1 MAIVARI
8 PKGFPDPAGV
18 TWSSENLTIADD
30 LALAAGDIL
39 LVFLTTEPESTTLE
53 APSPTTIPGVTSLL
67 NGGLHPTSFTVSNL
81 LDPSGTDLSSSAD
94 SRWIDLGY
102 TKGGYTST
110 GGTIHDGR
118 NTGSIWAKVLTTDDI
133 FSSGTQVDVTVTL
146 DTARGAIAKLVV
158 VSGASTEDADLATL
172 INIARTSMGNTRSSS
187 GTAYDEAEWWGPNAT
202 SQVQDDPESNHHLG
216 TATVGPSDEVIFAAE
231 VGGFDASIARSVGST
246 IDLSTF
252 AVGRV
257 LSVSGSDTNDGLY
270 VVSASPAPSASL
282 IFITPLGGT
291 PTVEEEIAGAGT
303 VTITSGGYSSGDL
316 GDDFLAM
323 FFASTPPTCLPVPTS
338 APVATG
344 TTRPPSVQTTGT
356 YSTFP
361 LNVDGTY
368 PAGWAEGWG
377 RTTDPYHG
385 QSCYWDLQTS
395 FNDFHGLWDGTVAS
409 AGNPNRFAWDYDD
422 QDGTNVLWAYGTH
435 LLLLKKE
442 AAGTTAGTPVTA
454 TGSYAVT
461 STGTASTA
469 TGSYAVKT
477 AGTPVTATG
486 SYAVTSTGSPTTAT
500 GDYAVTSTGA
510 VTATGSYAV
519 TSTGTVAT
527 ATGAYAVST
536 TGSAVTATGSYA
548 VVSAGTIATA
558 TGSYAVTSTASAT
571 TATGSYAVTSAGIA
585 TTATGAYAVTST
597 GTVTTSTGSYA
608 VTSTGTVT
616 TATGSYAVTA
626 AGTVSTATGSYA
638 VTSTGTAVTA
648 TGSYDVDSTTGGSA
662 SATGSYAVIAAGTA
676 VTATGAYV
684 ILLTGSPVTSTGS
697 YAVTSTGTA
706 ITSTGSYAVLTAGS
720 PTTSTGS
727 YAVTSTGT
735 AVTST
740 GSYAVQVVG
749 SPVTAT
755 GSYSVTSSA
764 TSTATGSYAVT
775 AAGTPVTAT
784 GSYEVSS
791 STSGTASA
799 TGSYAVTSTGT
810 VVTATGAYSVTVSG
824 VTTATGSYAVLVV
837 GTPVSA
843 TGSYAIAEVTFVPV
857 PAEVFCQYAV
867 INMEHLGYKAFR
879 QLATLRQRTK

>member
-1 MAIVARI
+1 MALEVLDLQGNLQA
-8 PKGFPDPAGV
+8 AS
-18 TWSSENLTIADD
+18 TSASLNLTIDSVGATGALVAGDYLVLQHTEERNGNSLNPGNAGGYPIHVTGQVASYTTSAGGTATADFLD
-30 LALAAGDIL
+30 FGYQRATSNGGRQAMGIWVLPITSSHALAGSGGTAQTVIYSDASASGGGNAPRQLKCFVVRGADTSFETDMRDACRSSAFILPDQADYEWRQPGDNNGFTGAWRL
-39 LVFLTTEPESTTLE
+39 GTVGNEFMNVFFCAIRRGTTIDPSENPTGTGSTVVDSTTTWPLSGE
-53 APSPTTIPGVTSLL
+53 TI
-67 NGGLHPTSFTVSNL
+67 GGQSISASKHQLTWFFKKYSGAGSF
-81 LDPSGTDLSSSAD
+81 SAFD
-94 SRWIDLGY
+94 GNW
-102 TKGGYTST
+102 TST
-110 GGTIHDGR
+110 GSSYYGWGT
-118 NTGSIWAKVLTTDDI
+118 
-133 FSSGTQVDVTVTL
+133 
-146 DTARGAIAKLVV
+146 GA
-158 VSGASTEDADLATL
+158 
-172 INIARTSMGNTRSSS
+172 
-187 GTAYDEAEWWGPNAT
+187 
-202 SQVQDDPESNHHLG
+202 
-216 TATVGPSDEVIFAAE
+216 
-231 VGGFDASIARSVGST
+231 
-246 IDLSTF
+246 
-252 AVGRV
+252 
-257 LSVSGSDTNDGLY
+257 DTNSG
-270 VVSASPAPSASL
+270 VSMSL
-282 IFITPLGGT
+282 
-291 PTVEEEIAGAGT
+291 
-303 VTITSGGYSSGDL
+303 
-316 GDDFLAM
+316 
-323 FFASTPPTCLPVPTS
+323 FFAELS
-338 APVATG
+338 G
-344 TTRPPSVQTTGT
+344 
-356 YSTFP
+356 
-361 LNVDGTY
+361 
-368 PAGWAEGWG
+368 
-377 RTTDPYHG
+377 
-385 QSCYWDLQTS
+385 
-395 FNDFHGLWDGTVAS
+395 
-409 AGNPNRFAWDYDD
+409 
-422 QDGTNVLWAYGTH
+422 
-435 LLLLKKE
+435 
-442 AAGTTAGTPVTA
+442 GTTAGTPVTA

-486 SYAVTSTGSPTTAT
+486 SYAVTSTGTPTTAT

-519 TSTGTVAT
+519 TSTGTVA
-527 ATGAYAVST
+527 
-536 TGSAVTATGSYA
+536 
-548 VVSAGTIATA
+548 
-558 TGSYAVTSTASAT
+558 
-571 TATGSYAVTSAGIA
+571 
-585 TTATGAYAVTST
+585 TATGAYAVTST

-676 VTATGAYV
+676 VTATGAYA

-697 YAVTSTGTA
+697 YAV
-706 ITSTGSYAVLTAGS
+706 
-720 PTTSTGS
+720 
-727 YAVTSTGT
+727 
-735 AVTST
+735 
-740 GSYAVQVVG
+740 QVAG

-791 STSGTASA
+791 SASGTASA

-843 TGSYAIAEVTFVPV
+843 TGSYAITGVTYAAT

>member
-8 PKGFPDPAGV
+8 PEGDPIATGV
-18 TWSSENLTIADD
+18 TWTSETMTIEGDTS
-30 LALAAGDIL
+30 LAAGDIL
-39 LVFLTTEPESTTLE
+39 LVFCTSEGTSTGAAGVLPDPVAITGITTT
-53 APSPTTIPGVTSLL
+53 L
-67 NGGLHPTSFTVSNL
+67 NGGLHPTSFTVSNTL
-81 LDPSGTDLSSSAD
+81 VSSGSDLSSNAL

-102 TKGGYTST
+102 TAGGYDA
-110 GGTIHDGR
+110 GGSPGR
-118 NTGSIWAKVLTTDDI
+118 NHGGIWGKVLVADDI
-133 FSSGTQVDVTVTL
+133 ASSGTQVSVTVTL
-146 DTARGAIAKLVV
+146 DQSRNGIARLAV
-158 VSGASTEDADLATL
+158 VSGASTDDADLATL
-172 INIARTSMGNTRSSS
+172 VNIARTSMGNTRSSS

-202 SQVQDDPESNHHLG
+202 SQTGAPNPDPESNHHSG
-216 TATVGPSDEVIFAAE
+216 TTAVVS
-231 VGGFDASIARSVGST
+231 SSVAFVVSSGQIEFTGAGSF
-246 IDLSTF
+246 ST
-252 AVGRV
+252 GKII
-257 LSVSGSDTNDGLY
+257 SVSGSASNDGLY
-270 VVSASPAPSASL
+270 VINSLTSTILFTSP
-282 IFITPLGGT
+282 IGGT
-291 PTVEEEIAGAGT
+291 SAVQAESAGAT

-323 FFASTPPTCLPVPTS
+323 FFTQTPPTCLPLPNS
-338 APVATG
+338 APIAVG
-344 TTRPPSVQTTGT
+344 TTRPPAVQNSGS
-356 YSTFP
+356 YSTSTTSW
-361 LNVDGTY
+361 NVNGTY
-368 PAGWAEGWG
+368 PAGWAVGFG
-377 RTTDPYHG
+377 RTTPPAHG
-385 QSCYWDLQTS
+385 QSCYWDRQES
-395 FNDFHGLWDGTVAS
+395 FTTFDGLWDGTTDRS
-409 AGNPNRFAWDYDD
+409 LNPNRFAWDYDNV
-422 QDGTNVLWAYGTH
+422 DGTNVLWAYGTH
-435 LLLLKKE
+435 LLLLKE
-442 AAGTTAGTPVTA
+442 ETGGTTAGTPVTA

-486 SYAVTSTGSPTTAT
+486 SYAVTSTGTPTTAT

-519 TSTGTVAT
+519 TSTGTVA
-527 ATGAYAVST
+527 
-536 TGSAVTATGSYA
+536 
-548 VVSAGTIATA
+548 
-558 TGSYAVTSTASAT
+558 
-571 TATGSYAVTSAGIA
+571 
-585 TTATGAYAVTST
+585 TATGAYAVTST

-676 VTATGAYV
+676 VTATGAYA

-697 YAVTSTGTA
+697 YAV
-706 ITSTGSYAVLTAGS
+706 
-720 PTTSTGS
+720 
-727 YAVTSTGT
+727 
-735 AVTST
+735 
-740 GSYAVQVVG
+740 QVAG

-791 STSGTASA
+791 SASGTASA

-843 TGSYAIAEVTFVPV
+843 TGSYAITGVTFAGT

-867 INMEHLGYKAFR
+867 INPEHLGYKAFR
-879 QLATLRQRTK
+879 QLSTLRQRTK